1 MNINKLGE
9 FGLISQIA
17 TKFKDLIPSGCSGI
31 GDDCA
36 IIPVSATQSM
46 VVTSDMLIEDVHFIT
61 SKITPYQLGY
71 KSLAVNLSDIASM
84 GATAHSSFLSIAL
97 PSHIT
102 VDWCNDFFEGYRAHN
117 IALLG
122 GDTTKSTDKIAINI
136 TAIGI
141 VDNVNIKLRS
151 GAQVGDKIY
160 VTSTLG
166 DSAGGLRA
174 ILEGVDSPLIDDH
187 NMPIPHL
194 VQGLELGTECQV
206 HSMMDVSD
214 GVASDLRHILRA
226 SGVGAKIELTKIPI
240 SESLRNSRWN
250 ALELALTGGEDYCLL
265 FTASPTFKTNYQ
277 MIGTITKEPIGEITY
292 TQNGIIKPLNFS
304 GFTHF

>member
-9 FGLISQIA
+9 FGLISHIA

-174 ILEGVDSPLIDDH
+174 ILEGVDSPLIDAH

-194 VQGLELGTECQV
+194 VQGLELGTECHV

-226 SGVGAKIELTKIPI
+226 SGVGAKIDLTEIPI

-277 MIGTITKEPIGEITY
+277 MIGTITKEPIGEIIY